1 MFTGIIQRTGTV
13 IALDGHAP
21 KRLTVRTELAEKL
34 EIGGSIAVNGTCLT
48 ATEVTGDSFTADLLE
63 ETLRRTTLGS
73 FSTGRVVNLE
83 SPVSAGFPL
92 GGHIV
97 QGHVD
102 GVGFILKF
110 VHESVAAETWRLSV
124 QLPIELR
131 RYTIEKGSI
140 AIDGISLTIAALTED
155 GVEVAIIPH
164 TYSATN
170 MNALKIGDALN
181 IEIDPLARYAEQLL
195 KTSRSS
201 ITLDRLIEGG
211 Y

>member
-1 MFTGIIQRTGTV
+1 MFTGIIQQTGTV
-13 IALDGHAP
+13 IALEGHAA
-21 KRLTVRTELAEKL
+21 KRLTVRTELAGKL
-34 EIGGSIAVNGTCLT
+34 GIGDSIAVNGTCLT
-48 ATEVTGDSFTADLLE
+48 AIELTRDSFTADLLE

-73 FSTGRVVNLE
+73 FSIGHVVNLE
-83 SPVSAGFPL
+83 LPASAGAPL

-102 GVGFILKF
+102 GIGFIRKF
-110 VHESVAAETWRLSV
+110 VRESVASETWRLSV

-140 AIDGISLTIAALTED
+140 AIDGISLTIAMPTED

-170 MNALKIGDALN
+170 MNTLKIGDALN
-181 IEIDPLARYAEQLL
+181 IETDPLARYAEQML
-195 KTSRSS
+195 KARRSMVT
-201 ITLDRLIEGG
+201 IDRLIENG

>member
-13 IALDGHAP
+13 MALEGHAA
-21 KRLTVRTELAEKL
+21 KRLTVRTELAGKL
-34 EIGGSIAVNGTCLT
+34 GIGDSIAVNGTCLT
-48 ATEVTGDSFTADLLE
+48 AIELTRDSFTADLLE

-83 SPVSAGFPL
+83 LPVSAGYPL

-102 GVGFILKF
+102 GVGFILK
-110 VHESVAAETWRLSV
+110 VARETDASETWRVSV
-124 QLPIELR
+124 QLPIGLR
-131 RYTIEKGSI
+131 RYTAEKGSI
-140 AIDGISLTIAALTED
+140 AIEGISLTVAMLTED

-164 TYSATN
+164 TYSTTN
-170 MNALKIGDALN
+170 MHTLKIGDEVN
-181 IEIDPLARYAEQLL
+181 IETDPLARYAEQML
-195 KTSRSS
+195 KARRSMVT
-201 ITLDRLIEGG
+201 IDRLIENG